1 MGSGRCLWDDR
12 ALTTRSAPQASLGY
26 IRYMSE
32 NKTTLPRAVPAA
44 TVIVLRDAESGQK
57 GLEVLLL
64 RRNAKTAFHGG
75 AWVFPGGH
83 IDPEDH
89 NPDAPDDMLAAAR
102 QAAVRE
108 AAEEAGLSLA
118 TETLLYFSHWTTPL
132 IRPKRFSTWFFVA
145 QAGGDAVQVDGTE
158 ISDHAWMRPHEA
170 LEARQAGEI
179 ELPPPTFVSL
189 TKLSAFS
196 AAKNALAYV
205 SGREPDTFF
214 PKLEKVEGGYCSL
227 YHGDAGYESSKV
239 AAPGRRHR
247 LWMLKSGWRYE
258 RARQGAG

>member
-1 MGSGRCLWDDR
+1 MS
-12 ALTTRSAPQASLGY
+12 ANETTPPS
-26 IRYMSE
+26 
-32 NKTTLPRAVPAA
+32 AVPAA
-44 TVIVLRDAESGQK
+44 TVIVLRDADSRQK
-57 GLEVLLL
+57 GIEVLLL

-83 IDPEDH
+83 IDPEDY
-89 NPDAPDDMLAAAR
+89 NPAAPDDMLAAAR

-108 AAEEAGLSLA
+108 AEEEAGLSLT

-145 QAGGDAVQVDGTE
+145 QAGGDAVQVDGME
-158 ISDHAWMRPHEA
+158 ISDHVWMRPHEA

-189 TKLSAFS
+189 MKLSAFS
-196 AAKNALAYV
+196 TVKGALAYV

-214 PKLEKVEGGYCSL
+214 PRLEKIEGGYCSL
-227 YHGDAGYESSKV
+227 YLGDAGYEPSNV
-239 AAPGRRHR
+239 DEPGRRHR
-247 LWMLKSGWRYE
+247 LWMLKSGWHYE
-258 RARQGAG
+258 RTPACAG

>member
-1 MGSGRCLWDDR
+1 MS
-12 ALTTRSAPQASLGY
+12 ANQTTPPS
-26 IRYMSE
+26 
-32 NKTTLPRAVPAA
+32 AVPAA
-44 TVIVLRDAESGQK
+44 TVIVLRDADSRQRGI
-57 GLEVLLL
+57 EVLLL

-89 NPDAPDDMLAAAR
+89 NPAAPDDMLASAR

-108 AAEEAGLSLA
+108 AEEEAGLRLS

-132 IRPKRFSTWFFVA
+132 VRPKRFSTWFFVA
-145 QAGGDAVQVDGTE
+145 QAGRDAVRVDGAE
-158 ISDHAWMRPHEA
+158 ISAHTWMRPHEA
-170 LEARQAGEI
+170 LTARQAGEI

-189 TKLSAFS
+189 TKLSACGTV
-196 AAKNALAYV
+196 KDALTYV
-205 SGREPDTFF
+205 RGREPDIFF
-214 PKLEKVEGGYCSL
+214 PRLEKVEGGYCSL

-247 LWMLKSGWRYE
+247 LWMLKSGWHYE
-258 RARQGAG
+258 LAPECAG

>member
-1 MGSGRCLWDDR
+1 
-12 ALTTRSAPQASLGY
+12 
-26 IRYMSE
+26 MSE
-32 NKTTLPRAVPAA
+32 NKTPPPGAVPAA
-44 TVIVLRDAESGQK
+44 TVIVLRDADSEPK
-57 GLEVLLL
+57 GIEVLLL
-64 RRNAKTAFHGG
+64 RRNVKTVFHGG

-83 IDPEDH
+83 IDPEDYS
-89 NPDAPDDMLAAAR
+89 PAAPDDMLAAAR

-108 AAEEAGLSLA
+108 AEEEAGLSLA

-158 ISDHAWMRPHEA
+158 ISDHAWMRPHGA

-196 AAKNALAYV
+196 TAKDALAYV
-205 SGREPDTFF
+205 SGRKPDTFF

-247 LWMLKSGWRYE
+247 LWMLKSGWHYE
-258 RARQGAG
+258 RARECAG